1 MLNKKENILQC
12 FQNSYLAVWH
22 PLNLTPYYFGTI
34 YFGTHKPKSIRSLP
48 LVSQC
53 PRDTAPYIFFII
65 FLYSYFIVFI
75 FYKIYVYDTAL
86 YIFFTPVVAVVDQGP
101 GNSVRVINSPWIN
114 LINLDKLERHRLID
128 WLIETWPR
136 LIELWTFLESRIFQL
151 PSRP

>member
-1 MLNKKENILQC
+1 MLNKKKNILQC
-12 FQNSYLAVWH
+12 FQNCYLSAWH

-34 YFGTHKPKSIRSLP
+34 YFGTHKPKSILNLP

-86 YIFFTPVVAVVDQGP
+86 YKSIYSSVLLLQFLTKDQDQGQDQDQGP
-101 GNSVRVINSPWIN
+101 GSSVRIINNPFK
-114 LINLDKLERHRLID
+114 LLEKLERHRLID
-128 WLIETWPR
+128 
-136 LIELWTFLESRIFQL
+136 
-151 PSRP
+151 

>member
-34 YFGTHKPKSIRSLP
+34 YFGTHKPKSIRILP

-86 YIFFTPVVAVVDQGP
+86 YISIYS
-101 GNSVRVINSPWIN
+101 SVLLLQFLTKDRTTVSETLTIPFWRN
-114 LINLDKLERHRLID
+114 LRGID
-128 WLIETWPR
+128 
-136 LIELWTFLESRIFQL
+136 
-151 PSRP
+151 

>member
-1 MLNKKENILQC
+1 MLNKNKNILQC

-34 YFGTHKPKSIRSLP
+34 YFGTHKSKSIRSLP

-75 FYKIYVYDTAL
+75 FYKIFIYDTAAL
-86 YIFFTPVVAVVDQGP
+86 YIFFSPVVAVFDQGP
-101 GNSVRVINSPWIN
+101 DNSVRDINSPFKF
-114 LINLDKLERHRLID
+114 LKKLERHRLID

-136 LIELWTFLESRIFQL
+136 LIELWTFLESCIFQL